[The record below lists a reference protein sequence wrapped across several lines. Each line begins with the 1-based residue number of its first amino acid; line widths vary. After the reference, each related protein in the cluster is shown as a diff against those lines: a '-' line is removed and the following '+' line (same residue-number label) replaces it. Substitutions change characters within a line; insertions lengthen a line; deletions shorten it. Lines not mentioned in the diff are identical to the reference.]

1 MRMTSLSKVMRKY
14 GEEAQLKKRIEKKV
28 DYQTVYEY
36 SDPVLVVGQFL
47 QIMPYDLQYQ
57 PFGRAMVGDWIATF
71 KPDVDISEGDLI
83 ILGND
88 ILEVQNV
95 ILRKHGSKIMYKEV
109 LLRKKE

>member
-28 DYQTVYEY
+28 DYQTVFEY
-36 SDPVLVVGQFL
+36 SDPILVVGQFL

-83 ILGND
+83 ILGGD
-88 ILEVQNV
+88 TLEVQNV

-109 LLRKKE
+109 LLRKKQ